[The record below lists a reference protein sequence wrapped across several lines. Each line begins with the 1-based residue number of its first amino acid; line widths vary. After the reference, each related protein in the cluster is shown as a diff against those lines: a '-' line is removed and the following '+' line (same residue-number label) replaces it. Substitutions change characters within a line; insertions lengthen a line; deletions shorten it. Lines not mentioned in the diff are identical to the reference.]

1 MIFTS
6 KNGELR
12 LYDSHPTPYYLQVL
26 FTQANLS
33 FPLKRGKPEELLN
46 MDRGNMDSN
55 ASYSQGSDEPIM
67 NPLPVKFSGK
77 IDDTTYSHKL
87 VRILGGVTKLSAST
101 EAITVQSTKGDSTV
115 NIGGTAFSTPAF
127 ADTSK
132 ICYNLEVKYEGTTDF
147 IYQLKEVYFPPDQQT
162 ITESENGL
170 VLEANGLWY
179 GSGGTIS
186 IFSTG
191 KSLV

>member
-1 MIFTS
+1 
-6 KNGELR
+6 
-12 LYDSHPTPYYLQVL
+12 
-26 FTQANLS
+26 
-33 FPLKRGKPEELLN
+33 

-127 ADTSK
+127 ADASK
-132 ICYNLEVKYEGTTDF
+132 ICYNLEVKYDGTTDF

-186 IFSTG
+186 TFTTG